1 MNISG
6 DRRENIMS
14 ENVIETQDLTVYYG
28 KHRGI
33 LNVNLTIEKGEVFGF
48 LGPNGA
54 GKTTTQR
61 VLLDVFPPTT
71 GKATV
76 FGLDCQKDGVEIR
89 QRIGYLPGELA
100 LYSNMKA
107 SEFFKMYQYLRGK
120 NGAKDYWQEL
130 ADRLDLDTSRKISQ
144 FSRGNKQKV
153 GVVAAFMSKADLLI
167 LDEPTGGL
175 DPLVQQTVLEIV
187 REAKADGRTIF
198 FSSHILSE
206 VQAVCDRVG
215 IIRDG
220 QLVATQR
227 VEDIFAQRMNRMTL
241 IFEGMPPAGIFKM
254 EGVTEL
260 ERSDKSITLEVRENL
275 PRVLSTAAQHNVMDI
290 ETHNISLE
298 EIFLTY
304 YSKDEGGSHV

>member
-1 MNISG
+1 MSINI
-6 DRRENIMS
+6 
-14 ENVIETQDLTVYYG
+14 IETQDLTVYYG

-33 LNVNLTIEKGEVFGF
+33 LDVNLTVEKGEVFGF

-61 VLLDVFPPTT
+61 VLLDVFPPTS
-71 GKATV
+71 GKASI
-76 FGLDCQKDGVEIR
+76 FGMDCQAQGVELR
-89 QRIGYLPGELA
+89 KRIGYLPGELA
-100 LYSNMKA
+100 LYSNMRA
-107 SEFFKMYQYLRGK
+107 SDFFRMYEYLREE
-120 NGAKDYWQEL
+120 NGSKDYWREL
-130 ADRLDLDTSRKISQ
+130 ANRLDLDTSRKIRE

-153 GVVAAFMSKADLLI
+153 GVVAAFMNRADLLI

-175 DPLVQQTVLEIV
+175 DPLVQKTVLEMV
-187 REAKADGRTIF
+187 REAKTDGRTVF

-227 VEDIFAQRMNRMTL
+227 VEDLFAQRMNRIDL
-241 IFEGMPPAGIFKM
+241 IFDGLPPVGTFDIS
-254 EGVTEL
+254 GVTEL
-260 ERSDKSITLEVRENL
+260 ERRVKTIVLEVRDNL
-275 PRVLSTAAQHNVMDI
+275 PQVLAAAAQHNVVDI

-298 EIFLTY
+298 DIFLAY
-304 YSKDEGGSHV
+304 YDKENGGENV

>member
-1 MNISG
+1 MNSK
-6 DRRENIMS
+6 
-14 ENVIETQDLTVYYG
+14 VIETQDLTVYYG

-33 LNVNLTIEKGEVFGF
+33 LDVNLVVEKGEVFGF

-61 VLLDVFPPTT
+61 VLLDVFPPTR

-76 FGLDCQKDGVEIR
+76 FGKDCHKDGVEIR
-89 QRIGYLPGELA
+89 KHIGYLPGELA
-100 LYSNMKA
+100 LYANMRA
-107 SEFFKMYQYLRGK
+107 RDFFKMYEYLRKDK
-120 NGAKDYWQEL
+120 NSNGYWREL
-130 ADRLDLDTSRKISQ
+130 AERLDLDTNRKISQ

-153 GVVAAFMSKADLLI
+153 GVVAAFMNRADLLI

-175 DPLVQQTVLEIV
+175 DPLVQKTVLELV
-187 REAKADGRTIF
+187 RETKAEGRTVF

-206 VQAVCDRVG
+206 IEAVCDQVG
-215 IIRDG
+215 IIREG

-227 VEDIFAQRMNRMTL
+227 VEDLFAQRMNRITL
-241 IFEGMPPAGIFKM
+241 IFQGPPPSEVFQIS
-254 EGVTEL
+254 GVTEL
-260 ERSDKSITLEVRENL
+260 SREHKSLTLEVRENL
-275 PRVLSTAAQHNVMDI
+275 PAVLAAAAQHQVMDI

-304 YSKDEGGSHV
+304 YTGDEGDSHD

>member
-1 MNISG
+1 MV
-6 DRRENIMS
+6 
-14 ENVIETQDLTVYYG
+14 NVIETNDLTVYYG

-33 LNVNLTIEKGEVFGF
+33 VDVNLTVEKGEVFGF

-71 GKATV
+71 GRATV
-76 FGLDCQKDGVEIR
+76 FGLDCQRQGVEIR
-89 QRIGYLPGELA
+89 RRIGYLPGELA
-100 LYSNMKA
+100 LYTDMKA
-107 SEFFKMYQYLRGK
+107 NQFFKMYEYLRGENGSK
-120 NGAKDYWQEL
+120 NYWREL
-130 ADRLDLDTSRKISQ
+130 ADRLDLDTTRKISQ

-153 GVVAAFMSKADLLI
+153 GVVAAFMSRADLLI

-175 DPLVQQTVLEIV
+175 DPLVQQTVLEMV
-187 REAKADGRTIF
+187 REAKADGRTVF

-206 VQAVCDRVG
+206 AQAVCDRVG

-227 VEDIFAQRMNRMTL
+227 VEDLIAQRMNRMSL
-241 IFEGMPPAGIFKM
+241 IFNGLPPVGTFDLN
-254 EGVTEL
+254 GVTEL
-260 ERSDKSITLEVRENL
+260 ERSEQTIVLEVMENL
-275 PRVLSTAAQHNVMDI
+275 HQVLAAAARHNILDI

-298 EIFLTY
+298 EIFLAY
-304 YSKDEGGSHV
+304 YSKENGGEDV

>member
-1 MNISG
+1 
-6 DRRENIMS
+6 MS

-33 LNVNLTIEKGEVFGF
+33 LDVNLTIEKGEVFGF

-89 QRIGYLPGELA
+89 QHIGYLPGELA

-107 SEFFKMYQYLRGK
+107 SDFFKMYEYLRK
-120 NGAKDYWQEL
+120 DIRSNGYWKEL
-130 ADRLDLDTSRKISQ
+130 SGRLDLDTSRKISQ

-153 GVVAAFMSKADLLI
+153 GVVAAFMNRAELLI

-175 DPLVQQTVLEIV
+175 DPLVQNTVLEMV
-187 REAKADGRTIF
+187 RETKADGRTVF
-198 FSSHILSE
+198 FSSHNLPE

-220 QLVATQR
+220 QLIATQR
-227 VEDIFAQRMNRMTL
+227 VEDLFAQRMNRMTM
-241 IFEGMPPAGIFKM
+241 IFEGPPPAGVFKYD
-254 EGVTEL
+254 GVTETEL
-260 ERSDKSITLEVRENL
+260 SEQSITLEVRDNL
-275 PRVLSTAAQHNVMDI
+275 PAVLKTAAEHNVRDI
-290 ETHNISLE
+290 ETHNVSLE
-298 EIFLTY
+298 EIFLAY
-304 YSKDEGGSHV
+304 YSKDEGGNNV

>member
-1 MNISG
+1 MKNF
-6 DRRENIMS
+6 
-14 ENVIETQDLTVYYG
+14 VIETRDLTVYYG
-28 KHRGI
+28 THRGI
-33 LNVNLTIEKGEVFGF
+33 LDVNLSVEKGEVFGF

-61 VLLDVFPPTT
+61 VLLDVFPPTRGQAT
-71 GKATV
+71 IFGK
-76 FGLDCQKDGVEIR
+76 DCQNDGVDIR
-89 QRIGYLPGELA
+89 QHIGYLPGELA
-100 LYSNMKA
+100 LYANMNA
-107 SEFFKMYQYLRGK
+107 ADFFKMYEYLRRDK
-120 NGAKDYWQEL
+120 KTNGYWKEL

-153 GVVAAFMSKADLLI
+153 GVVAAFMNKADLLI

-175 DPLVQQTVLEIV
+175 DPLVQKTVLEMV
-187 REAKADGRTIF
+187 REAKADGRTVF

-220 QLVATQR
+220 QLVAIQR
-227 VEDIFAQRMNRMTL
+227 VEDLFAQRMNRLTL
-241 IFEGMPPAGIFKM
+241 IFEGPPPEGEFNFD
-254 EGVTEL
+254 GVTEL
-260 ERSDKSITLEVRENL
+260 EKTRQSITLEVRENL
-275 PRVLSTAAQHNVMDI
+275 PLVLAAASQHDVKDI

-304 YSKDEGGSHV
+304 YSKEEGGSLV

>member
-1 MNISG
+1 MAN
-6 DRRENIMS
+6 
-14 ENVIETQDLTVYYG
+14 NVIETRDLTVYYG
-28 KHRGI
+28 NHRGI
-33 LNVNLTIEKGEVFGF
+33 LDVNLSVEQGEVFGF

-61 VLLDVFPPTT
+61 VLLDVFSPTHGQAKIF
-71 GKATV
+71 GK
-76 FGLDCQKDGVEIR
+76 DCQDDGVDIR
-89 QRIGYLPGELA
+89 KQIGYLPGELA
-100 LYSNMKA
+100 LYANMKA
-107 SEFFKMYQYLRGK
+107 RDFFQMYEYLR
-120 NGAKDYWQEL
+120 KDKKSKGYWQEL
-130 ADRLDLDTSRKISQ
+130 ADRLNLDTSRKISQ

-153 GVVAAFMSKADLLI
+153 GVVAAFMDRADLLI

-175 DPLVQQTVLEIV
+175 DPLVQKTVLELV
-187 REAKADGRTIF
+187 RETKADGRTVF

-227 VEDIFAQRMNRMTL
+227 VEDLFAQRMNRMTL
-241 IFEGMPPAGIFKM
+241 IFEGPPP
-254 EGVTEL
+254 EGVFNFDGVSEL
-260 ERSDKSITLEVRENL
+260 EKTRQSITLEVRENL
-275 PRVLSTAAQHNVMDI
+275 PLVLAAASQYSVKDI

-304 YSKDEGGSHV
+304 YSKDERGNHV